1 MSATVTAMP
10 VTATMHNCP
19 AINRDPRDPDGI
31 MVELQGKVH
40 AASMS
45 PHIMECAKENVAE
58 LQTT

>member
-10 VTATMHNCP
+10 VTATMHKDCNCP
-19 AINRDPRDPDGI
+19 AITRDNGI

-40 AASMS
+40 AANMF
-45 PHIMECAKENVAE
+45 PHIMECAKENAAE